1 MKVYN
6 TNYLRGNQRFMM
18 AILAG
23 VLSSIACAIV
33 YGIIVNVLHF
43 NTSLFY
49 IAMGYGISYCIKTFG
64 RGVEVKYSVLGA
76 VCTLFAILLGS
87 VFVILFSIGLHIMYL
102 PAAFVSVL
110 YCLVQI
116 ELYTI
121 IEWICI
127 AYSMYVAY
135 YNARII

>member
-6 TNYLRGNQRFMM
+6 TKFLRGNQRFSV
-18 AILAG
+18 ALLVGI
-23 VLSSIACAIV
+23 VSSIACALA

-49 IAMGYGISYCIKTFG
+49 IAMGYGISYCIKTYG

-76 VCTLFAILLGS
+76 LCTLFSILLGN
-87 VFVILFSIGLHIMYL
+87 VFVILFSIGFQLVYI
-102 PAAFVSVL
+102 PVAFVSVL
-110 YCLVQI
+110 YSFFQIDLYTVI
-116 ELYTI
+116 EL
-121 IEWICI
+121 ICI

-135 YNARII
+135 YNARIV